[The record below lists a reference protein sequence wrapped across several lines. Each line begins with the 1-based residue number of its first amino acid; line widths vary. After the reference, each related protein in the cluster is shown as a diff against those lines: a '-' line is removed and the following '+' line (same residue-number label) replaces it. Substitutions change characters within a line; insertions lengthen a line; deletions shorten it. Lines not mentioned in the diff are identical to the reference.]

1 MPINGRVQDKQWR
14 IRRPSGDTISENG
27 DVTCEFSPL
36 DYFLCSFP
44 EEQTILTLRM
54 TNIQSNIKR
63 KREMNRP
70 EFYKLRGI
78 IILIIRFELTTRAS
92 L

>member
-1 MPINGRVQDKQWR
+1 MI
-14 IRRPSGDTISENG
+14 PSVDTISDNG
-27 DVTCEFSPL
+27 NVTREFLPL
-36 DYFLCSFP
+36 DYYLCSFP

-54 TNIQSNIKR
+54 TNIQLNLKR

-70 EFYKLRGI
+70 EFYKLLGI
-78 IILIIRFELTTRAS
+78 IILITRFEFTTRAS

>member
-1 MPINGRVQDKQWR
+1 MPINGRVHAKQWQ

-27 DVTCEFSPL
+27 DVTREFSPL

-54 TNIQSNIKR
+54 TNIQLNLKR

-70 EFYKLRGI
+70 EFYKILGI
-78 IILIIRFELTTRAS
+78 IILIKRFEFTTRA
-92 L
+92 